1 MEVSSEKKHS
11 ICIKQIICRTI
22 LQYARIFI
30 CKSLAYCKSIPPF
43 CTGWQAALRR
53 GSSCRSLTPRGAA
66 VYREAPLQKPNAAG
80 YGFCPRRAPGLYCGG
95 VSSQRKR
102 VSLISSQTRR
112 ALKSNLRRHPRH
124 HMPQRRQQDGRL
136 WFQIPGEIHRH
147 GKFFFDMDQENSLS
161 ISNPSVH
168 SLFQLYDTHTAFH
181 NFLHR
186 FPVHFLLTR
195 ERRHDI
201 INLHK

>member
-1 MEVSSEKKHS
+1 MQIQTSIFAFHNLSIGFTNGKRKDTSGFWRYPVKKKHI

-80 YGFCPRRAPGLYCGG
+80 YGVLPPQSAG
-95 VSSQRKR
+95 
-102 VSLISSQTRR
+102 
-112 ALKSNLRRHPRH
+112 ALLRRRIVPEET
-124 HMPQRRQQDGRL
+124 G
-136 WFQIPGEIHRH
+136 
-147 GKFFFDMDQENSLS
+147 FFDFIADPQGLKIEPAQTSTPPHATAAPARRPVVVPNSRR
-161 ISNPSVH
+161 NTPAWKV
-168 SLFQLYDTHTAFH
+168 
-181 NFLHR
+181 FL
-186 FPVHFLLTR
+186 
-195 ERRHDI
+195 
-201 INLHK
+201 